1 VIVIP
6 AIDLKEGRCVRLVQG
21 RMDQESVFSED
32 PLQMARRWEEEGA
45 ERLHVVDLN
54 GAVGGRPFHQ
64 PLIEKIARSLRIPV
78 EVGGGIRDIETI
90 ETYLTFGVGWVIL
103 GTAALKNRQL
113 VEEACQRFPGRI
125 ILGIDA
131 RKGKVAIEGWKSPGR
146 VEAVDLAR
154 QFQGTG
160 LSAIIYT
167 DIERDGTGK
176 GLNLEETK
184 MLAEASPIPVIASGG
199 VSRIRDFEDLMALEP
214 DGVMGVVVGRALYTG
229 QIDLREA
236 LRLTRKSLPP
246 QNAS

>member
-32 PLQMARRWEEEGA
+32 PLRMAKQWEEEGA

-54 GAVGGRPFHQ
+54 GAVEGRPFHQ
-64 PLIEKIARSLRIPV
+64 SVIEKIVQSLHIPV
-78 EVGGGIRDIETI
+78 EVGGGIRNPETI
-90 ETYLTFGVGWVIL
+90 DSYLASGVSWVIL
-103 GTAALKNRQL
+103 GTAALKNRGL

-131 RKGKVAIEGWKSPGR
+131 RRGKVAIEGWNTPGR
-146 VEAVDLAR
+146 VEAVGLAR

-176 GLNLEETK
+176 GLNLEETRRV
-184 MLAEASPIPVIASGG
+184 AQAGPIPVIASGG
-199 VSRIRDFEDLMALEP
+199 VSRIEEFEDLMALEP
-214 DGVMGVVVGRALYTG
+214 DGVTGVVVGRALYTG
-229 QIDLREA
+229 QINLREA
-236 LRLTRKSLPP
+236 LRVAKKDREIRR
-246 QNAS
+246 